1 MKIPS
6 VLFGRTADVEY
17 VHQCAVEGACCS
29 LVGVSN
35 LGKSALLR
43 SLCELS
49 NQGPTR
55 PSFIYIDCNQMPE
68 RTPRAFFTA
77 TWQAISA
84 RLLQTGARAE
94 AERLEGEI
102 LPASDVLSFSLHLQQ
117 AFELTFEHLP
127 QPLVLCFD
135 EFDEAYTSLEPQTF
149 LNLRAL
155 RDRYCERLVYVTA
168 TERELARLT
177 NTREQGEFYELVAP
191 RVHFLH
197 FMEPEETKQFCESFA
212 AREHVT
218 FSESDLAFIHEN
230 ADGHPGLVQAVCYA
244 LGTVTGAAVRNEQ
257 QDRVIHEHVQQSLA
271 ADGNV
276 QSECAKIWT
285 DLEPDEREALLRLRR
300 ANSVAT
306 PEDQAAR
313 SVLLNKYIIRDG
325 DAGPHVFC
333 NLFDDFVRRQKL
345 IQQPDERGVYI
356 DVDAGDV
363 WVEGKPVEALTDLEY
378 RLLLFLYGRIDRVC
392 DKYSIVEAVWG
403 QDYIDKVDDTRIE
416 KLVSRLRQKI
426 EPDAAHPHYLQSLR
440 GRGYKLVR

>member
-6 VLFGRTADVEY
+6 VLFGRTADVEF
-17 VHQCAVEGACCS
+17 VRQCAVDGACCS
-29 LVGVSN
+29 IVGVSN

-43 SLCELS
+43 SLCVES
-49 NQGPTR
+49 TQGSTG
-55 PSFIYIDCNQMPE
+55 PSFVYVDCNEMPE
-68 RTPRAFFTA
+68 RTSRAFFTA
-77 TWQAISA
+77 IWQASSA
-84 RLLQTGARAE
+84 RLAQTGGRE
-94 AERLEGEI
+94 DAERLEDE
-102 LPASDVLSFSLHLQQ
+102 LHRAPDALAFSLHMQD
-117 AFELTFEHLP
+117 AFELTLKHLP

-135 EFDEAYTSLEPQTF
+135 EFDEAYASLDPQTF

-155 RDRYCERLVYVTA
+155 RDRYCEALVYVTA

-197 FMEPEETKQFCESFA
+197 FMEPEDTRRFCESFA

-218 FSESDLAFIHEN
+218 FSESDLAFISEK

-244 LGTVTGAAVRNEQ
+244 LGTVTGEPVRNEQ
-257 QDRVIHEHVQQSLA
+257 QDRVIHEHVQENLT
-271 ADGNV
+271 ADSNV
-276 QSECAKIWT
+276 QSECAKIWA

-300 ANSVAT
+300 DRSVTT
-306 PEDQAAR
+306 PEEQGVVR
-313 SVLLNKYIIRDG
+313 VLLNKFIIRNG
-325 DAGPHVFC
+325 EAEPHVFC
-333 NLFDDFVRRQKL
+333 KLFDDFVRRQKL
-345 IQQPDERGVYI
+345 IQQPNARGVYI

-363 WVEGKPVEALTDLEY
+363 WVEGKPVEVLTDLEY
-378 RLLLFLYGRIDRVC
+378 RMLLFLYGRIDRVC

-426 EPDAAHPHYLQSLR
+426 EPDPAHPHYVQSLR